1 LSIHLL
7 SIHTMAIT
15 KADKAAFRITALPF
29 GTDWI
34 PGINGYRAAQNP
46 KAKAAALASYSREIE
61 EITWALADDM
71 GFADD
76 LKLLYELDAE

>member
-1 LSIHLL
+1 
-7 SIHTMAIT
+7 MAFT
-15 KADKAAFRITALPF
+15 KADKVQFRINSLPF

-46 KAKAAALASYSREIE
+46 KAKAAALASYAREIE

-76 LKLLYELDAE
+76 LKTLYELEALAELEAE